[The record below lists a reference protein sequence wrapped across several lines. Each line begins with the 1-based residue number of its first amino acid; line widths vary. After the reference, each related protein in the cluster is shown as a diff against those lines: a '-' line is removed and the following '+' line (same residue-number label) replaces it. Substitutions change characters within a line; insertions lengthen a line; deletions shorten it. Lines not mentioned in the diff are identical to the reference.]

1 MKKEPHVKD
10 EPRVKDEQMKETA
23 SEKDE
28 RPWWVNER
36 EL

>member
-1 MKKEPHVKD
+1 MED
-10 EPRVKDEQMKETA
+10 EPRVKDEQMKKMA
-23 SEKDE
+23 PEKDE